1 MGDIARH
8 LIIEGRVQGVWYRG
22 GMVEQARRLGV
33 TGWVRNRR
41 DGSVEA
47 MLAGEENAVIEL
59 IAWARHGPPSA
70 GVDHVRISLGTGE
83 FTAFEQL
90 PSV

>member
-8 LIIEGRVQGVWYRG
+8 LIIEGRVQGVGYRG
-22 GMVEQARRLGV
+22 SMVEQARRLGV

-47 MLAGEENAVIEL
+47 MLAGKEDAVIEL
-59 IAWARHGPPSA
+59 IAWARRGPPRA
-70 GVDHVRISLGTGE
+70 GVDHVHISLGMGE
-83 FTAFEQL
+83 FVTFEQL
-90 PSV
+90 PTV